1 MTSDGVNDGLVEQRT
16 VSRKTPGD
24 GKLEV
29 TKVAATRIESLGPR
43 FPVVVDDR
51 QADARIGSMP
61 CICRGDETPHVHFF
75 VESELLRSL
84 SAGSTVNLVLD
95 SAGGR
100 LVVQRV

>member
-1 MTSDGVNDGLVEQRT
+1 MTEGVNDGLVEQRT

-29 TKVAATRIESLGPR
+29 TREAATRLESLGPR

-51 QADARIGSMP
+51 QAEARLGSMP
-61 CICRGDETPHVHFF
+61 CTCRGDEKPHVHFF

-84 SAGSTVNLVLD
+84 AAGSTVNLVLD
-95 SAGGR
+95 PAGSR